1 MTQSY
6 SQSFY
11 DLSIQSI
18 NDKEIKMAD
27 FKDKYV
33 LVVNVASFCGYTS
46 QYTDL
51 QVLSEKYAEKLVVL
65 GVPCNQFGSQEPGS
79 SDEIQ
84 SFCQNKY
91 NIGFPITE
99 KVDVKGKNQHPLYTW
114 LTNKSDNNLEDY
126 EVSWNFNKFLISPDG
141 KLISYFKSSVKP
153 LDEKITNRID

>member
-1 MTQSY
+1 MNQTH

-11 DLSIQSI
+11 SLSIQSI
-18 NDKEIKMAD
+18 DDKEIKMSD

-51 QVLSEKYAEKLVVL
+51 QILSEKYSDKLIVL
-65 GVPCNQFGSQEPGS
+65 GVPCNQFGGQEPGNAE
-79 SDEIQ
+79 EIQ

-99 KVDVKGKNQHPLYTW
+99 KVDVKGKNQHPLFAW
-114 LTNKSDNNLEDY
+114 LTNSKTNGIENY
-126 EVSWNFNKFLISPDG
+126 NVSWNFNKFLVSPNG
-141 KLISYFKSSVKP
+141 KLISYYKSGVKP
-153 LDEKITNRID
+153 LDEQIINKIN